1 MKKRLLSL
9 TMIMAI
15 LTSIIA
21 ISTHAA
27 SAATNRIVNSIT
39 VTATNT
45 LTGINVTWNK
55 YSNINQYRLY
65 VKPKNTKT
73 WSSIVVKGTGYTLNK
88 STTLPFSTV
97 KTLKSGTEYHFQV
110 QPLTNSK
117 TVNTFSHVLTH
128 RYMATANLCGQ
139 YQNDAY
145 DVTNRVYW
153 AAVPG
158 ANWYEVQ
165 RYDPDQGW
173 INVYANNGTQFY
185 DVSGLMGKHKYRI
198 NAMYCTPAGIIASE
212 SAWAEKNFNWQLS
225 QDQAEK
231 IVYSHLKNRGFT
243 RGGAAATMAVI
254 YHECGFTQS
263 LFEKTTYF
271 YPGSASGL
279 LGWDEQ
285 NLLGWDEQNEQLLSH
300 WNTNLITQVD
310 YLVDDM
316 KNKYENIYHEST
328 TCRNKVCAVKTLAKL
343 VFQDY
348 LKSIDSHDDVCV
360 EKVQSDAERYFYKY
374 TWS

>member
-21 ISTHAA
+21 ISTHAV

-45 LTGINVTWNK
+45 LTGINVTWSQ

-73 WSSIVVKGTGYTLNK
+73 WSSIVVNGRGYNLNK

-97 KTLKSGTEYHFQV
+97 KTLKSGTEYSFQV
-110 QPLTNSK
+110 QPLTNSR
-117 TVNTFSHVLTH
+117 TVNTFSHVLNH
-128 RYMATANLCGQ
+128 RYMATANLCGK
-139 YQNDAY
+139 YQNGTY

-158 ANWYEVQ
+158 ANRYEVQ
-165 RYDPDQGW
+165 RYDPYVGW
-173 INVYANNGTQFY
+173 ITVYWGEGTQFY
-185 DVSGLMGKHKYRI
+185 DTYGLMGKHKYRI
-198 NAMYCTPAGIIASE
+198 KAMYRTIEGSIA

-225 QDQAEK
+225 QNQAEK
-231 IVYSHLKNRGFT
+231 IVYSQLVNRGFT

-263 LFEKTTYF
+263 AFEKTTYF
-271 YPGSASGL
+271 YSSSASGL
-279 LGWDEQ
+279 LGW
-285 NLLGWDEQNEQLLSH
+285 NEQLPRY
-300 WNTNLITQVD
+300 WDTNLITQVD
-310 YLVDDM
+310 YLLNDM
-316 KNKYENIYHEST
+316 GQKAYNIYMQST
-328 TCRNKVCAVKTLAKL
+328 KCANNVTAAKTLAKL
-343 VFQDY
+343 VFKDY
-348 LKSIDSHDDVCV
+348 VKDINSYNARYVA
-360 EKVQSDAERYFYKY
+360 KVQSDAERYFYKY

>member
-73 WSSIVVKGTGYTLNK
+73 WSSIVVNGRGYNLNK

-117 TVNTFSHVLTH
+117 TVNTF
-128 RYMATANLCGQ
+128 
-139 YQNDAY
+139 
-145 DVTNRVYW
+145 
-153 AAVPG
+153 
-158 ANWYEVQ
+158 
-165 RYDPDQGW
+165 
-173 INVYANNGTQFY
+173 
-185 DVSGLMGKHKYRI
+185 
-198 NAMYCTPAGIIASE
+198 
-212 SAWAEKNFNWQLS
+212 
-225 QDQAEK
+225 
-231 IVYSHLKNRGFT
+231 
-243 RGGAAATMAVI
+243 
-254 YHECGFTQS
+254 
-263 LFEKTTYF
+263 
-271 YPGSASGL
+271 
-279 LGWDEQ
+279 
-285 NLLGWDEQNEQLLSH
+285 
-300 WNTNLITQVD
+300 
-310 YLVDDM
+310 
-316 KNKYENIYHEST
+316 
-328 TCRNKVCAVKTLAKL
+328 
-343 VFQDY
+343 
-348 LKSIDSHDDVCV
+348 
-360 EKVQSDAERYFYKY
+360 
-374 TWS
+374 